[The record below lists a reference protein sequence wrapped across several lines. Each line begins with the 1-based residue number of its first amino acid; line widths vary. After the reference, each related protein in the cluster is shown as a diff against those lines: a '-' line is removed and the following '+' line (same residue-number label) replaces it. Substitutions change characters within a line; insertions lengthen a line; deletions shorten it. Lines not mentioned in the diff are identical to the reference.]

1 MSGPL
6 VRRIKGTSDIFNDEL
21 KYWYHIE
28 KTFREIARRY
38 NYSEMRTPIFEA
50 TELFARGV
58 GEETDIVQKQMYTF
72 EDKGGRSITLRPE
85 GTASVI
91 RAFLE
96 NDLAG
101 SGLPKKF
108 YYMGPIFRYE
118 KPQAGR
124 MRQFHQY
131 GIELIGSSDP
141 MADLE
146 VIKFAVDFL
155 NAVGLRDYELRIGS
169 IGCDKCRPKYREA
182 LKRYYSDKYDL
193 LCDDCKRR
201 YSTNIL
207 RLLDC
212 KIDVELARK
221 APETID
227 YLCDE
232 CREHFDK
239 LRTYLDSLGIDYT
252 VDGHLV
258 RGLDYYTR
266 TVFEIKHSSLGAQ
279 DTLIGGGRY
288 DKLVEELGGRP
299 TPSIGFAGGFERLI
313 LVLKQEEIRVDD
325 LPRCQVYIA
334 TLGEEARIYG
344 LELASNLRLKGI
356 SVDMDLMGRNL
367 RNQLK
372 YANRINARF
381 SVIIGD
387 DELSKGV
394 ASFRDMESGEQTEVD
409 LDWIENYIVE
419 KIREGD

>member
-1 MSGPL
+1 MSHIL
-6 VRRIKGTSDIFNDEL
+6 VKRIKGTNDIFNDEL

-28 KTFREIARRY
+28 RIFREIARRY

-50 TELFARGV
+50 TELFIRGV
-58 GEETDIVQKQMYTF
+58 GEETDVVQKQMYTF
-72 EDKGGRSITLRPE
+72 EDRGGRSITLRPE
-85 GTASVI
+85 GTAPVI

-96 NDLAG
+96 NDLSTG
-101 SGLPKKF
+101 GLPKKF

-131 GIELIGSSDP
+131 GVELIGSSDP
-141 MADLE
+141 VADFE
-146 VIKFAVDFL
+146 TIKFAIDFL

-169 IGCDKCRPKYREA
+169 IGCGKCRKEYKSA
-182 LKRYYSDKYDL
+182 LKKYYSDKYDQ
-193 LCDDCKRR
+193 LCEDCKRR
-201 YSTNIL
+201 FNTNIL

-212 KIDVELARK
+212 KIDVELAK
-221 APETID
+221 SAPETTD

-232 CREHFDK
+232 CAEHFKK
-239 LRTYLDSLGIDYT
+239 LRIYLDSLGINYV

-288 DKLVEELGGRP
+288 DGLVEELGGRP
-299 TPSIGFAGGFERLI
+299 TPSVGFAGGFERLI
-313 LVLKQEEIRVDD
+313 LVLKQENIKIKD

-334 TLGEEARIYG
+334 TVGEKARMYG
-344 LELASNLRLKGI
+344 LKLAENLRLKDI

-372 YANRINARF
+372 HANRINARY
-381 SVIIGD
+381 SIILGD
-387 DELSKGV
+387 EEL
-394 ASFRDMESGEQTEVD
+394 AREIAIFRDMDSGEQTEVD
-409 LDWIENYIVE
+409 LDWMENYIAE
-419 KIREGD
+419 KIKEGD